1 MQVCHGKA
9 GPLRRIRPGDGIAY
23 YSPTIAFGSRVPY
36 RAFTA
41 CGTVRDG
48 DPYPFDMGGGFR
60 PWRRDVVWNSML
72 EVSIAP
78 MLPSLGF
85 SAGKAN
91 WGQQLRFGLLAISP
105 DDFSL
110 IAAAMSST

>member
-23 YSPTIAFGSRVPY
+23 YSPTVAFGSRVPS

-48 DPYPFDMGGGFR
+48 DPCPFDIGGGFR
-60 PWRRDVVWNSML
+60 PWRRDVVWNSTA

-78 MLPSLGF
+78 MLLRLGF

-91 WGQQLRFGLLAISP
+91 WG
-105 DDFSL
+105 
-110 IAAAMSST
+110 